1 MTCKERILSDE
12 YLDLV
17 VNFPIPEY
25 YNDKAGIDYC
35 YHQVTEDIG
44 IVYAKRSELP
54 KARFTQATYSFY
66 PKCYGLMAADLGYL
80 SASGI
85 LSVQDGAL
93 NLTGKGVTI
102 GFVDTGIRY
111 NEDIFK
117 DYAGRSRIL
126 SIWDQTI
133 QTGTPPEGFAYGSE
147 YTWTMINEGT
157 VPSTDANGHGSVMA
171 SLAAGNGIG
180 AAPECNIV
188 VVKLKEAKDN
198 IRDYYKIPLGV
209 PCYSETDILQGIQYL
224 QNYSKVLKSPLV
236 ICLGIGTSWGD
247 HTGSGILDS
256 YINYI
261 GGKKSNVVILPS
273 GNEGNGARHFHGEL
287 SRDNTYRDVQLRVG
301 DDDKGFVMDLWGDA
315 PYYYNA
321 VITSPGGETISWNNP
336 KNALPQEYTFIYEK
350 TKILIDYLLVE
361 QTSGSELIRFK
372 FITPTRGVWNIRI
385 SSPGNII
392 GGAFDIWLPIGEFL
406 SSETYFLEPN
416 PDITITEPAYV
427 RNAIT
432 VANYNFTNNSIASN
446 SGRGYSRNKA
456 IVPDIAAPGV
466 NIPTPFGTYSG
477 SSLSAAI
484 TAGACAQFLQW
495 AVIEQHDILVNSLNV
510 KNYFIRGAK
519 RDKNKDYPNRQ
530 WGYGRLDLEGI
541 FEFLA
546 GL

>member
-1 MTCKERILSDE
+1 
-12 YLDLV
+12 
-17 VNFPIPEY
+17 
-25 YNDKAGIDYC
+25 
-35 YHQVTEDIG
+35 
-44 IVYAKRSELP
+44 
-54 KARFTQATYSFY
+54 
-66 PKCYGLMAADLGYL
+66 
-80 SASGI
+80 
-85 LSVQDGAL
+85 
-93 NLTGKGVTI
+93 
-102 GFVDTGIRY
+102 
-111 NEDIFK
+111 
-117 DYAGRSRIL
+117 
-126 SIWDQTI
+126 
-133 QTGTPPEGFAYGSE
+133 
-147 YTWTMINEGT
+147 
-157 VPSTDANGHGSVMA
+157 
-171 SLAAGNGIG
+171 
-180 AAPECNIV
+180 
-188 VVKLKEAKDN
+188 
-198 IRDYYKIPLGV
+198 
-209 PCYSETDILQGIQYL
+209 
-224 QNYSKVLKSPLV
+224 
-236 ICLGIGTSWGD
+236 
-247 HTGSGILDS
+247 
-256 YINYI
+256 
-261 GGKKSNVVILPS
+261 
-273 GNEGNGARHFHGEL
+273 
-287 SRDNTYRDVQLRVG
+287 
-301 DDDKGFVMDLWGDA
+301 MDLWGDA

>member
-1 MTCKERILSDE
+1 MTCKERILSNE

-17 VNFPIPEY
+17 VNFPIPDDY
-25 YNDKAGIDYC
+25 KDKTDIDYC
-35 YHQVTEDIG
+35 YHKVTEEVG

-66 PKCYGLMAADLGYL
+66 PKCYGLMGNNTSYL
-80 SASGI
+80 SESGI
-85 LSVQDGAL
+85 LSVQGSPL

-111 NEDIFK
+111 SEEVFK
-117 DYAGRSRIL
+117 DYAGKSRIV

-133 QTGTPPEGFAYGSE
+133 QTGTPPEGFEYGSE
-147 YTWTMINEGT
+147 YTKEMLNLGIA
-157 VPSTDANGHGSVMA
+157 PSTDANGHGSTLA
-171 SLAAGNGIG
+171 SLAAGKGVG
-180 AAPECNIV
+180 AAPEADIA

-198 IRDYYKIPLGV
+198 IREYYKIPPGV

-224 QNYSKVLKSPLV
+224 QKYSQALKSPLV
-236 ICLGIGTSWGD
+236 ICLGLGTSFGD

-261 GGKKSNVVILPS
+261 GSKKSNVIVLPS

-287 SRDNTYRDVQLRVG
+287 SMDNKYRDVQLRVG
-301 DDDKGFVMDLWGDA
+301 EDDKGFVMDLWGDA

-321 VITSPGGETISWNNP
+321 VITSPGGETISWSNP
-336 KNALPQEYTFIYEK
+336 KNTFPQEYTFIYEK
-350 TKILIDYLLVE
+350 TRILIDYLLVE

-372 FITPTRGVWNIRI
+372 FITPTKGVWNIRI
-385 SSPGNII
+385 FSQGSIT
-392 GGAFDIWLPIGEFL
+392 GGAFDIWLPIGEFM
-406 SSETYFLEPN
+406 SSDTCFLEPN
-416 PDITITEPAYV
+416 PDITITEPSYIG
-427 RNAIT
+427 NAVT
-432 VANYNFTNNSIASN
+432 VANYNYTNNSIAAN
-446 SGRGYSRNKA
+446 SGRGYSRNKS
-456 IVPDIAAPGV
+456 IVPSIAAPGV
-466 NIPTPFGTYSG
+466 NITTPFGTYSG

-495 AVIEQHDILVNSLNV
+495 AVIEQNDILVNSLNV

-519 RDKNKDYPNRQ
+519 RDRNLDYPNRQ